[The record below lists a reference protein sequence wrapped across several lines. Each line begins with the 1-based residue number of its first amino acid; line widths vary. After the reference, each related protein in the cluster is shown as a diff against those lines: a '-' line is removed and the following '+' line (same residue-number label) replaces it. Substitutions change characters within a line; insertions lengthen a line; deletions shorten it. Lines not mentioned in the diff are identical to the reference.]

1 MRHVLELERHV
12 PLTRYS
18 ICAGRLPSSSA
29 HGDCRMA
36 ERGDARIPWSAL
48 TPAFVETRTGGRFLY
63 CALHREWH
71 SYDEFSGGSSGQCR
85 QAVRYCLRATAEER
99 ATFEQKQSM
108 APSDEGRFRIADR
121 LKFNLRHAPDRAP
134 TAVDSRRQRAE
145 DRGAG
150 ADASA
155 EPEQPRPRR
164 QQVRRSSRMRAQ
176 ARAGARKPA
185 ESANSRIM
193 KVWGPHYKK
202 TAIFNCGR
210 APGGA
215 VGLPAGRSMN
225 AIKLMLL
232 RLSVSGV
239 LKQPKPSKLMLSF
252 GLVEYITAAI
262 CLPQPKQ
269 LICGQAAIV
278 SATGLELAA
287 LGVERWPPS
296 SNPADNGAS
305 FKILSIMLKQVSQE
319 QSPVRTAIHWCAVCA
334 GDGAR
339 QILCAAHPAGARR
352 LCVRG
357 VRTQPRR
364 VHCSRVRCARRRR
377 HGRRAELHVDDRGP
391 QVGEPLAC
399 RPPAPTPPHQPRPP
413 PPLPQ
418 LTDTLDRLRRLAIAA
433 G

>member
-176 ARAGARKPA
+176 ARACARKPA

-215 VGLPAGRSMN
+215 VGLPAGRSVN

-305 FKILSIMLKQVSQE
+305 FKILSIMLKQVSQ
-319 QSPVRTAIHWCAVCA
+319 
-334 GDGAR
+334 
-339 QILCAAHPAGARR
+339 
-352 LCVRG
+352 
-357 VRTQPRR
+357 
-364 VHCSRVRCARRRR
+364 
-377 HGRRAELHVDDRGP
+377 
-391 QVGEPLAC
+391 
-399 RPPAPTPPHQPRPP
+399 
-413 PPLPQ
+413 
-418 LTDTLDRLRRLAIAA
+418 
-433 G
+433 